1 MMGVVEK
8 CVRREESMVEDLG
21 DRWLTVDDIADRLQV
36 SHETVRRWIRSG
48 KLSVLDLGGPKA
60 GYRVKPEELQRFIE
74 ERYGPVTKTAA

>member
-1 MMGVVEK
+1 MWIGEK
-8 CVRREESMVEDLG
+8 RVGKDGSMVEELG
-21 DRWLTVDDIADRLQV
+21 DRWLTVDDIAEQLQV

-60 GYRVKPEELQRFIE
+60 GYRVKPEELQRFIA